1 MTGDISKD
9 ESRVCRC
16 TMVLFPCDKSFPR
29 KEDVSEEVSMLSLL
43 IIFLSLNR
51 TAKQV
56 LIDLASTH
64 SRYVACSI
72 DFLKDVIL
80 KGH

>member
-1 MTGDISKD
+1 
-9 ESRVCRC
+9 
-16 TMVLFPCDKSFPR
+16 
-29 KEDVSEEVSMLSLL
+29 MLSLL